1 MALTIAIDGTGV
13 LADADALTD
22 NQGGS
27 WLEDGGGTRAANVDV
42 YLYAG
47 ATVPASI
54 ASKYASKSGYT
65 YYEDLTTVNLSTSG
79 DLIYFA
85 VNIQSNGAFLS
96 TGNPFNLVIGS
107 AIGATDH
114 AYEWTVAL
122 KNNSNG
128 WAGGWKVFCVD
139 ATNIV
144 TGVVTTGTPDMTAAD
159 TYGVWIDTDV
169 SVRAESIFISQLVA
183 MKGISCTGTATTAGE
198 GFNELIDWCTDYSLR
213 LVGVLERR
221 GETIFQKGGVTVGDG
236 TTSTTLSASGNSIE
250 CEESSF
256 YNGSTWVST
265 YPIDANYIVT
275 TANAAIDFENVSYA
289 GYVDNKLEIDT
300 SVGNASSFV
309 GGGLKLVRAL
319 SVKST
324 DIFDGVVFSTNDAL
338 TLPDASYDNS
348 SFVACATQTIDATT
362 SSFDANKFTPATG
375 ITALSTVSLN
385 YATDGVFTS
394 GGTGHAV
401 ELTGAAGSY
410 TWDCVTTGY
419 DTGTAD
425 DGVEVTGGSI
435 TGDETIHI
443 TASTGTFNISVNS
456 GKTIPSVSSAGAIV
470 NVSAGQAT
478 YTNTTIDKD
487 TLAPIE
493 GVAVTITPSDG
504 TGPYPYFD
512 SVTITRVT
520 TTATVSHTAHGMKTG
535 HKVKIR
541 GANENEFNRIKTIT
555 VTDANAYTYVVLA
568 GAGDATGTITSTAII
583 IDGLTNASGQIA
595 DTRGYGG
602 TNQPI
607 TGTAKKGSGAPV
619 YKSTPITGT
628 IDSANGLSITTA
640 MTKD

>member
-1 MALTIAIDGTGV
+1 MALTITINGTGV

-65 YYEDLTTVNLSTSG
+65 YYEDLTTINLSTSG

-85 VNIQSNGAFLS
+85 VNIQSNGAFLA

-107 AIGATDH
+107 SIGAQDN

-122 KNNSNG
+122 KDNSNG
-128 WAGGWKVFCVD
+128 WSGGWKVFCVD

-159 TYGVWIDTDV
+159 TFGLWIDTDV

-198 GFNELIDWCTDYSLR
+198 GFNELINWCTDYTSR
-213 LVGVLERR
+213 LVGVLEKR
-221 GETIFQKGGVTVGDG
+221 GETIFQKGGVLVGDSS
-236 TTSTTLSASGNSIE
+236 TSTTLSAAGNSIE

-256 YNGSTWVST
+256 YNGSAWIST
-265 YPIDANYIVT
+265 YPTDANYITT
-275 TANAAIDFENVSYA
+275 TANAALDFENVSYA
-289 GYVDNKLEIDT
+289 GYIDNKLELDI
-300 SVGNASSFV
+300 SLGNASSIV
-309 GGGLKLVRAL
+309 GGSLKLLRAL

-324 DIFDGVVFSTNDAL
+324 DTFEGVVFSTNDAL
-338 TLPDASYDNS
+338 SLGTASYDLC
-348 SFVACATQTIDATT
+348 SFINCGTQTIGATIT
-362 SSFDANKFTPATG
+362 SFDNNAFKPATG
-375 ITALSTVSLN
+375 IDALSTSSLN
-385 YATDGVFTS
+385 LIVDGTFTS

-410 TWDCVTTGY
+410 TWDCITTGY
-419 DTGTAD
+419 DAGTAA

-456 GKTIPSVSSAGAIV
+456 GKTTPSVSSAGAIV
-470 NVSAGQAT
+470 NVTAGQAT
-478 YTNTTIDKD
+478 YTQTVIDKD
-487 TLAPIE
+487 TGVGIE
-493 GVAVTITPSDG
+493 GVAITILTKDG
-504 TGPYPYFD
+504 TGPFPYQD
-512 SVTITRVT
+512 TVTITRAT
-520 TTATVSHTAHGMKTG
+520 TVATVTHTAHGMKTG
-535 HKVKIR
+535 HKVKIL

-555 VTDANAYTYVVLA
+555 VTDANTYTYTVES